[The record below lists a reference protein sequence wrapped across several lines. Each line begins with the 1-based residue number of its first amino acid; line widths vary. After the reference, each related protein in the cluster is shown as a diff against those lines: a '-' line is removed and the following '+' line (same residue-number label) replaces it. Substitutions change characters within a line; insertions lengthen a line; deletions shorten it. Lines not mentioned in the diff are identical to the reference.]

1 VAVNARSQD
10 GGRRVTIAVG
20 LAVVVLTAIVA
31 ATSRATLGASAGGV
45 NPRSSGAAHT
55 GESALLAFGFVAWVV
70 VTGLVVTAVWPAL
83 RRRKRDPEDDRDQPY
98 TPDIPLWEK
107 LFMVML
113 PALVFAAILIGV
125 VGASAGRGGGVPAPA
140 PLSLGLAHPVS
151 GATSTAAPPSTPPA
165 GGGGPAVITD
175 AAIGAAAILA
185 SAGGIL
191 LVRGRRRRPR
201 DLSPARARAAVAQA
215 VEWSLDDLRREPD
228 PRRAVIA
235 AYARM
240 ERMLADDGIGRRAF
254 EAPLE
259 YLRRV
264 LTQAHVDAAPIAG
277 LTHLFQEARFSPHTV
292 AGDDRERAVQALT
305 AIRDDLERG

>member
-1 VAVNARSQD
+1 MAVSARSQD
-10 GGRRVTIAVG
+10 GGRRATIAAG
-20 LAVVVLTAIVA
+20 LALVALTTAVA
-31 ATSRATLGASAGGV
+31 VTSRADLGRSAGGAS
-45 NPRSSGAAHT
+45 PRSGAAHV
-55 GESALLAFGFVAWVV
+55 GESALLGFGIVAWVV

-83 RRRKRDPEDDRDQPY
+83 RRRTRDPEDDRDQPY

-113 PALVFAAILIGV
+113 PALVFAAILVGV
-125 VGASAGRGGGVPAPA
+125 VGVSGSRGGGAPAPA
-140 PLSLGLAHPVS
+140 PLSLGSGQPVS
-151 GATSTAAPPSTPPA
+151 DVSTTSAPPATSSA
-165 GGGGPAVITD
+165 GGGGSAVIAD
-175 AAIGAAAILA
+175 AAICAAAILA
-185 SAGGIL
+185 AAGGIL
-191 LVRGRRRRPR
+191 FVRARRRRR
-201 DLSPARARAAVAQA
+201 RGISLARARAAVVQA

-240 ERMLADDGIGRRAF
+240 ERMLADDGIGRHPF

-264 LTQAHVDAAPIAG
+264 LAQAHVDAAPIAG

-292 AGDDRERAVQALT
+292 AGGDRERAVQALT
-305 AIRDDLERG
+305 AIRDGLERG